1 MFPAFMASESFS
13 SASCSRTPEALRTFH
28 FSVSATVISC
38 SSICNCSVSR
48 CLNSFFSSS
57 SFSSSPL
64 TVAAVC
70 SPVVVFSSFP
80 NFFVLPPSVP
90 CIYCKRLV
98 QCVRLTKAGVIDTL
112 VTRLPLQR
120 IASFTRRT
128 ALMVPSHNL
137 ARSAVTT
144 FLFVEKPL
152 SASAFP
158 CDSARP
164 AITTLPDVLYLRS
177 PAAVLIAI
185 TFDQY

>member
-1 MFPAFMASESFS
+1 MFPAFMASESFP
-13 SASCSRTPEALRTFH
+13 SASCSRTPEALRAFH

-70 SPVVVFSSFP
+70 SPVVVFSSIP
-80 NFFVLPPSVP
+80 YFFVLPPSVP

-98 QCVRLTKAGVIDTL
+98 QCARLTKAGVIDTL
-112 VTRLPLQR
+112 VKRLPLQR

-128 ALMVPSHNL
+128 ALMVHVPSHNL
-137 ARSAVTT
+137 AR
-144 FLFVEKPL
+144 
-152 SASAFP
+152 
-158 CDSARP
+158 
-164 AITTLPDVLYLRS
+164 
-177 PAAVLIAI
+177 
-185 TFDQY
+185 